1 MESKFR
7 TWFSGVIERLEPKSA
22 PPPVRLKRLEPESP
36 YHAVSIRPGAICCQ
50 AAQQFG
56 NLRFLSKKAPR
67 FPLPECDCAACE
79 CSYTHYADRRLGIDR
94 RRTLATPPSAA
105 IVERRL
111 RPRGRRSTDAMG
123 FSDPQAAL

>member
-1 MESKFR
+1 MQSKFR
-7 TWFSGVIERLEPKSA
+7 AWLSGVFARLEPQPARPSF
-22 PPPVRLKRLEPESP
+22 RLKRLEPDSP
-36 YHAVSIRPGAICCQ
+36 YHAVSIRPGAVCCQ
-50 AAQQFG
+50 AAKQFG
-56 NLRFLSKKAPR
+56 NLRFLSNKAPR
-67 FPLPECDCAACE
+67 FPLPECNCPQCD

-111 RPRGRRSTDAMG
+111 RPGGRRSTDARG